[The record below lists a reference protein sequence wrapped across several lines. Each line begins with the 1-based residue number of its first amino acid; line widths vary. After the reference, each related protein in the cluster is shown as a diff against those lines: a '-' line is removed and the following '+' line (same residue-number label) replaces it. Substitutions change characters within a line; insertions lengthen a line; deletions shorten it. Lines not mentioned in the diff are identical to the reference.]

1 MEHLKSA
8 YFRTSTLLSYVD
20 PKLTVYRVATLKSFP
35 LSSPN
40 QQTFLSLD
48 PSSYIALSFDTTNP
62 RAGASVGRL
71 TPSRAYSYHLSDKLA
86 YLPISARTPTP
97 WDAFGLRPA
106 DAVLLN
112 DLVYHS
118 DRWRNHITI
127 YAWPAEKTQDQQV
140 IRLSLMDKYTPGDEF
155 ATVTRTQTANS
166 PDSWSIAFVQGS
178 NPSAPSRA
186 FPVQR
191 TLALFLWPVLFHNF
205 LGEGGM
211 AGVVLLW
218 VCLMTAGYACITVMV
233 AQWLVRSG
241 REGGEERRGQGAAL
255 RWEEEGW
262 AHMNAAG
269 EELGVRRVEDGSD
282 ALLLK
287 DQV

>member
-1 MEHLKSA
+1 MEHSKSEYYRTSASLSRTNSKLKVCRVAMLKS
-8 YFRTSTLLSYVD
+8 L
-20 PKLTVYRVATLKSFP
+20 P

-40 QQTFLSLD
+40 KQTLLSLD
-48 PSSYIALSFDTTNP
+48 PSSYITLSFDTTNP
-62 RAGASVGRL
+62 RAGATVGRL
-71 TPSRAYSYHLSDKLA
+71 TPPRAYSYHLSDTLA
-86 YLPISARTPTP
+86 HLPISAHTPAP
-97 WDAFGLRPA
+97 WDTFGLCLA

-112 DLVYHS
+112 NLVYRS
-118 DRWRNHITI
+118 DRWRNYITI
-127 YAWPAEKTQDQQV
+127 YAWPAERTRVKQV

-155 ATVTRTQTANS
+155 ATVTRTQTPNS
-166 PDSWSIAFVQGS
+166 PDSWSIAFVHSS

-191 TLALFLWPVLFHNF
+191 TLALFLWPVLFHDF

-218 VCLMTAGYACITVMV
+218 VCLMTTGYACITVIV

-262 AHMNAAG
+262 AHMNVAG
-269 EELGVRRVEDGSD
+269 EGPSVRRMEDGND